1 MSIKR
6 PSVSSAPCEKK
17 KKRKAISLEM
27 KLQIIGQREGGK
39 PIMAIAR
46 ELGLS
51 QSTISTILKDKKRII
66 DAAKSSASV
75 KSTIITKKRAGLIE
89 DMERL
94 LATWMEDQ
102 IQKHMPLSLLT
113 IQAKARSLLERLK
126 ERADPSYTQVFTAS
140 PGWFQRFKR
149 RHNFHNV
156 KVRGEAASADTEG
169 AEAFKEEL
177 HRIIMDEEY
186 LPGQIF
192 NVDDPGLFWKRMLE
206 RTYIDQE
213 SKTMPGFKACKE
225 RVTLLL
231 GGNVAGFK
239 LKPLLIHHSEN
250 PRALKNVSKHKL
262 PVYYRHNKK
271 AGMTLALFEDWFLS
285 CFIPQAREYCRQNNI
300 PFKILLIFD
309 IAPGNP
315 QHIRNVH
322 PNVKVVC
329 LPPNTAALIQPMDQG
344 AIAAF
349 KAYYLRQT
357 FAQAVE
363 ATESGRTLQEFWKGF
378 NILNAIQNIAAAW
391 DEVTQQCMN
400 GVWKKVM
407 KTYVNTFKGFNKDSA
422 VGNIVN
428 NKILVFGKQLELDID
443 DEVIHELVGTEAED
457 HSNEE
462 PIELEEERSKEAEA
476 EEEVIP
482 VAPKTFT
489 TEKLAEAFATISSGV
504 RMLGEMDV
512 NYERFTKTNRQLQDA
527 LACYRE
533 IYNEKKRQSKL
544 SIFLKNT
551 AC

>member
-177 HRIIMDEEY
+177 HRIIVDEEY
-186 LPGQIF
+186 LPGQNI
-192 NVDDPGLFWKRMLE
+192 
-206 RTYIDQE
+206 Q
-213 SKTMPGFKACKE
+213 
-225 RVTLLL
+225 
-231 GGNVAGFK
+231 
-239 LKPLLIHHSEN
+239 
-250 PRALKNVSKHKL
+250 
-262 PVYYRHNKK
+262 
-271 AGMTLALFEDWFLS
+271 
-285 CFIPQAREYCRQNNI
+285 CR
-300 PFKILLIFD
+300 
-309 IAPGNP
+309 
-315 QHIRNVH
+315 
-322 PNVKVVC
+322 
-329 LPPNTAALIQPMDQG
+329 
-344 AIAAF
+344 
-349 KAYYLRQT
+349 
-357 FAQAVE
+357 
-363 ATESGRTLQEFWKGF
+363 
-378 NILNAIQNIAAAW
+378 
-391 DEVTQQCMN
+391 
-400 GVWKKVM
+400 
-407 KTYVNTFKGFNKDSA
+407 
-422 VGNIVN
+422 
-428 NKILVFGKQLELDID
+428 
-443 DEVIHELVGTEAED
+443 
-457 HSNEE
+457 
-462 PIELEEERSKEAEA
+462 
-476 EEEVIP
+476 
-482 VAPKTFT
+482 
-489 TEKLAEAFATISSGV
+489 
-504 RMLGEMDV
+504 
-512 NYERFTKTNRQLQDA
+512 
-527 LACYRE
+527 
-533 IYNEKKRQSKL
+533 
-544 SIFLKNT
+544 
-551 AC
+551 